1 MDRNRHMA
9 TRTSTPTNHVGQPDE
24 ALRQVVAAQIGPRR
38 PGVVYDNAAGTYEVR
53 AVVTDLAEARRIL
66 RRRAAQ
72 FAVLVRDLH
81 TGTEHYTGATWT
93 GSDRVLKA
101 VA

>member
-1 MDRNRHMA
+1 MENRSGQAA
-9 TRTSTPTNHVGQPDE
+9 TGRTDSTT
-24 ALRQVVAAQIGPRR
+24 RSTAAQIGPRK
-38 PGVVYDNAAGTYEVR
+38 PGTVYDNASGLFEVR
-53 AVVTDLAEARRIL
+53 SVVTDLTEARRIL

-72 FAVLVRDLH
+72 FAILIRDLH
-81 TGTEHYTGATWT
+81 TGAEHYTGAVWT